1 VKRILIVEDSPTMR
15 ALLNS
20 ALEGLEIPVKITEAC
35 SGFEALRCLPRE
47 PFDLIVTDINMP
59 DINGL
64 ELVSFAKSNDAYRSI
79 PLIIVSTEK
88 TERDQKRGLELGADA
103 YLVKPFEPENLR
115 EVVLDLLSRGAQSE

>member
-1 VKRILIVEDSPTMR
+1 
-15 ALLNS
+15 
-20 ALEGLEIPVKITEAC
+20 VKITEAS

-79 PLIIVSTEK
+79 PLIIVSTEGA
-88 TERDQKRGLELGADA
+88 ERDRARGLELGADA
-103 YLVKPFEPENLR
+103 YLVKPFDAENLR
-115 EVVLDLLSRGAQSE
+115 EVVVDLLSRGMRSE